1 MNDIKN
7 EIKINE
13 NISGSEP
20 AAKNAQKKD
29 RAAVSPEKNDENDVR
44 KNIKNVKGTLF
55 RWTDDSAD
63 WYETASE
70 YTGYHDRLTEIIA
83 PHLDSEYTCCELA
96 CGTGTLARHLAPYV
110 KSYTANDIDHHATDH
125 LADMISDGSCPNL
138 DIIEGDW
145 HDVFAGKKF
154 NAAVFSFFG
163 AVEQDWDA
171 LSELVTDR
179 IIVISPRSRTGKMKL
194 AAENEADKSTEA
206 SGSSAK
212 QASDSAPSP
221 DPEKPQ
227 RIIRGKARSFETG
240 PSIAEFLDKNDIS
253 YIRKDVD
260 LEFGQ
265 PFDNL
270 SQARDYT
277 RYYYKLDERDIDI
290 FLQKKLERLED
301 GRWYFPKTKELSVII
316 IDMTTVK

>member
-1 MNDIKN
+1 
-7 EIKINE
+7 
-13 NISGSEP
+13 
-20 AAKNAQKKD
+20 
-29 RAAVSPEKNDENDVR
+29 
-44 KNIKNVKGTLF
+44 
-55 RWTDDSAD
+55 
-63 WYETASE
+63 
-70 YTGYHDRLTEIIA
+70 
-83 PHLDSEYTCCELA
+83 
-96 CGTGTLARHLAPYV
+96 
-110 KSYTANDIDHHATDH
+110 
-125 LADMISDGSCPNL
+125 MISDGSCPNL

-145 HDVFAGKKF
+145 HDVFAARKF

-171 LSELVTDR
+171 LSRLVTDR

-194 AAENEADKSTEA
+194 AADMA
-206 SGSSAK
+206 SAGSSPD
-212 QASDSAPSP
+212 QASDSTSLP

-227 RIIRGKARSFETG
+227 RIIRGKVRSFETG
-240 PSIAEFLDKNDIS
+240 PSIAEFLDKNEIG
-253 YIRKDVD
+253 YIREDVD

-277 RYYYKLDERDIDI
+277 RYYYKLDERDIDV

-301 GRWYFPKTKELSVII
+301 GRWYFPKTKELSIII

>member
-1 MNDIKN
+1 MNDIKT
-7 EIKINE
+7 
-13 NISGSEP
+13 
-20 AAKNAQKKD
+20 
-29 RAAVSPEKNDENDVR
+29 DENDIE

-55 RWTDDSAD
+55 RWTADSAD
-63 WYETASE
+63 WYESASE

-110 KSYTANDIDHHATDH
+110 KSYAANDIDHNAAVH

-145 HDVFAGKKF
+145 HDVFAARKF

-171 LSELVTDR
+171 LAKLVTDR

-194 AAENEADKSTEA
+194 AADRTAA
-206 SGSSAK
+206 GSSSH
-212 QASDSAPSP
+212 QTSDSTSLP

-227 RIIRGKARSFETG
+227 RIIRGKVRSFETG
-240 PSIAEFLDKNDIS
+240 PSIAEFLDKNEIG
-253 YIRKDVD
+253 YIREDVD

-277 RYYYKLDERDIDI
+277 RYYYKLDERDIDV

-301 GRWYFPKTKELSVII
+301 GRWYFPKTKELSIII

>member
-1 MNDIKN
+1 MNDIKT
-7 EIKINE
+7 
-13 NISGSEP
+13 
-20 AAKNAQKKD
+20 
-29 RAAVSPEKNDENDVR
+29 DENDIE

-55 RWTDDSAD
+55 RWTADSAD
-63 WYETASE
+63 WYESASE

-110 KSYTANDIDHHATDH
+110 KSYAANDIDHNAAVH

-145 HDVFAGKKF
+145 HDVFALKKF
-154 NAAVFSFFG
+154 NAAVLSFFG

-171 LSELVTDR
+171 LAKLVTDR

-194 AAENEADKSTEA
+194 AADRTAA
-206 SGSSAK
+206 GSSSH
-212 QASDSAPSP
+212 QTSDSASLP

-227 RIIRGKARSFETG
+227 RIIRGKVRSFETG
-240 PSIAEFLDKNDIS
+240 PSIAEFLDKNEIG
-253 YIRKDVD
+253 YIREDVD

-277 RYYYKLDERDIDI
+277 RYYYKLDERDIDV
-290 FLQKKLERLED
+290 FLQKKLEHLKD
-301 GRWYFPKTKELSVII
+301 GRWYFPKTKELSIII

>member
-1 MNDIKN
+1 MNDIKT
-7 EIKINE
+7 
-13 NISGSEP
+13 
-20 AAKNAQKKD
+20 
-29 RAAVSPEKNDENDVR
+29 DENDIE

-55 RWTDDSAD
+55 RWTADSAD
-63 WYETASE
+63 WYESASE

-96 CGTGTLARHLAPYV
+96 CGTGTLARHLAPCV
-110 KSYTANDIDHHATDH
+110 KSYAANDIDHNAAVH

-171 LSELVTDR
+171 LAKLVTDR

-194 AAENEADKSTEA
+194 AADMAA
-206 SGSSAK
+206 AGSSSD
-212 QASDSAPSP
+212 QASDSTSLP
-221 DPEKPQ
+221 DPKKPQ
-227 RIIRGKARSFETG
+227 RIIRGKVRSFETG
-240 PSIAEFLDKNDIS
+240 PSIAEFLDKNEIG
-253 YIRKDVD
+253 YIREDVD

-277 RYYYKLDERDIDI
+277 RYYYKLDERDIDV

-301 GRWYFPKTKELSVII
+301 GRWYFPKTKELSIII

>member
-1 MNDIKN
+1 MNDIKT
-7 EIKINE
+7 
-13 NISGSEP
+13 
-20 AAKNAQKKD
+20 
-29 RAAVSPEKNDENDVR
+29 DENDIE

-55 RWTDDSAD
+55 RWTADSAD
-63 WYETASE
+63 WYESASE

-110 KSYTANDIDHHATDH
+110 KSYAANDIDHNAAVH

-145 HDVFAGKKF
+145 HDVFAVKKF

-171 LSELVTDR
+171 LAKLATDR

-194 AAENEADKSTEA
+194 AADRTAA
-206 SGSSAK
+206 GSSSH
-212 QASDSAPSP
+212 QTSDSASLP

-227 RIIRGKARSFETG
+227 RIIRGKVRSFETG
-240 PSIAEFLDKNDIS
+240 PSIAEFLDKNEIG
-253 YIRKDVD
+253 YIREDVD

-277 RYYYKLDERDIDI
+277 RYYYKLDERDIDV
-290 FLQKKLERLED
+290 FLQKKLERLKD